1 MVLRIFLFLVSIFLA
16 WYSFAREH
24 VVNVSSSPVAHKGK
38 GLEDCFAFF

>member
-1 MVLRIFLFLVSIFLA
+1 MVLRIFLFLVGIFLA

-24 VVNVSSSPVAHKGK
+24 VVKVSSSPVALKGK